1 MADISLDAERA
12 TLVDLQD
19 REGSLVGKIASEIA
33 RRIVHGELRPGD
45 DLNSVELAT
54 RFGTSRTPVREAL
67 MLLEKEGLVEIPPRR
82 RPRVAHVTSQE
93 IEELYQIRALLNGMM
108 IELFV
113 ANADEAGLADAR
125 AVFERMQA
133 AAVAGEADLF
143 IEERARLH
151 SVWADHCGNQTLKK
165 TLAAWRARI
174 SLRRLGI
181 RQPEQVERS
190 LLDHRRLLLACEDR
204 DPGLAR
210 ELIKS
215 MTLNGLEA
223 IRKTLWSEQL
233 PR

>member
-1 MADISLDAERA
+1 MTNIESSLSASA
-12 TLVDLQD
+12 IVDLQD
-19 REGSLVGKIASEIA
+19 REGSLVGKIANEIA
-33 RRIVHGELRPGD
+33 SGIVNGDLKPGD

-82 RPRVAHVTSQE
+82 RPRVAHVTFQE

-113 ANADEAGLADAR
+113 AHADAAGLAEAH
-125 AVFERMQA
+125 AALERMQA
-133 AAVAGEADLF
+133 AAAADETDLF
-143 IEERARLH
+143 IEERVRLH
-151 SVWADHCGNQTLKK
+151 AVWADRCGNQTLKK

-181 RQPEQVERS
+181 RRPEQIERS
-190 LLDHRRLLLACEDR
+190 LLDHRRLVMACDDR
-204 DPGLAR
+204 DSNLAR
-210 ELIKS
+210 ELIRS
-215 MTLNGLEA
+215 MTLSGLDA
-223 IRKTLWSEQL
+223 IRETRWSGQL